1 MRIRVKEVREWMK
14 SLDENK
20 WRKTYNV
27 DARRVAHFAKN
38 MMEGSELVLPT
49 SLQRKVEGYEY
60 KREKKMAKEYVR
72 VFKKRLKEQKQ
83 EEALQESIKV
93 IIGEEIQKL
102 NETLSEI
109 DAPEMAKVAKKYGFK
124 IKLDSKRKVNDSY
137 IWDFDVLNNNITRI
151 KISNAGGKADTANV
165 YSGKSTKNG
174 IIFKDYKDLFSQ
186 MKELKESTKNK
197 VRAMIKEI
205 IKEENEYQE
214 FFKTVLDKFKVKSPA
229 ELSDEK
235 KKEFFNY
242 IEKFWTKE
250 KDHKE

>member
-102 NETLSEI
+102 
-109 DAPEMAKVAKKYGFK
+109 
-124 IKLDSKRKVNDSY
+124 SKRQK
-137 IWDFDVLNNNITRI
+137 T
-151 KISNAGGKADTANV
+151 
-165 YSGKSTKNG
+165 
-174 IIFKDYKDLFSQ
+174 
-186 MKELKESTKNK
+186 LKESTKNK

-214 FFKTVLDKFKVKSPA
+214 FFKTVLEKFKVKSPA

-242 IEKFWTKE
+242 IEKNWTKE